1 VNAEGIVD
9 AANSKGVAQGNV
21 AHAPGSAVYCISG
34 LGFTPRNAVASVGDA
49 GLSFVIATQIGDA
62 FGCGPGTQ
70 ISVTTGDPGDD
81 TEFMININ
89 N

>member
-1 VNAEGIVD
+1 MSADGTVD

-21 AHAPGSAVYCISG
+21 AHAAGSAVYCITG
-34 LGFTPRNAVASVGDA
+34 LGFTPSNAVASVGV
-49 GLSFVIATQIGDA
+49 GPSFVIATRIGDE

-89 N
+89 

>member
-1 VNAEGIVD
+1 
-9 AANSKGVAQGNV
+9 
-21 AHAPGSAVYCISG
+21 
-34 LGFTPRNAVASVGDA
+34 VGP
-49 GLSFVIATQIGDA
+49 SFVIATQLGEA
-62 FGCGPGTQ
+62 FGCGPGTE